1 MNAQEQFS
9 ERERSVI
16 DLLLQGKSNKQ
27 IAHSLGVSNRTIE
40 FHLSN
45 IYSKLGVSS
54 RSEAILILIKNYPAL
69 SENVP
74 SDDGLWK
81 PTVAVASESSDN
93 EKTIHLSQRTPMRKR
108 VYLLTGFCLLIALA
122 VSLSILTKNPE
133 RGTHTSPE
141 AISPVTASM
150 DPTLTPAAR
159 ERILVSDHAN
169 TFKQRVDSAVVS
181 LTLKWFYIDSTRL
194 NMELVVS
201 GFPLP
206 QGFTP
211 IQIINP
217 QEITLQSADGSSIG
231 LTQRANFGGGGG
243 GGEEEMPTEE
253 HNPPFDEILDFS
265 LKDPQSM
272 RSQEAT
278 YILDIPVGGE
288 VTDEKGEIL
297 TLPLVVFHIEAKPS
311 YIGQLTFSTQKSAVM
326 EDKTVTFKGL
336 EVNPSSAAVVLC
348 SFDPAGEQWLPT
360 VDLIYKGNI
369 FYSSG
374 GGLVDDSYENPSQE
388 MCYRLNYPSFRFDTA
403 DDPKTE
409 ISVWIAKLTKDQP
422 ERLPYEL
429 IATAQNKLAA
439 EGIEFNY
446 VIINHGSQIVI
457 TKKPAE
463 LSERETFIKIQNAL
477 TQEATSPDVIIFD
490 LK

>member
-27 IAHSLGVSNRTIE
+27 IAYSLRVSNRTIE

-54 RSEAILILIKNYPAL
+54 RSEAILIIIKNYPAL
-69 SENVP
+69 TKNIP

-81 PTVAVASESSDN
+81 STVAVASESSDN
-93 EKTIHLSQRTPMRKR
+93 EKTIHLSQRISMRKR
-108 VYLLTGFCLLIALA
+108 VYLFTGFCLLIALA
-122 VSLSILTKNPE
+122 VFFSILTKNQE
-133 RGTHTSPE
+133 HGTRTSPE
-141 AISPVTASM
+141 TISPVTPIINS
-150 DPTLTPAAR
+150 TSIPATQ
-159 ERILVSDHAN
+159 EQILISDHAN
-169 TFKQRVDSAVVS
+169 TFKQTIDSTVVS

-194 NMELVVS
+194 NMELVVLD
-201 GFPLP
+201 FPLP

-217 QEITLQSADGSSIG
+217 REITLQSEDGSSIG

-243 GGEEEMPTEE
+243 GGEMPDEER
-253 HNPPFDEILDFS
+253 NPPFDEILDFS
-265 LKDPQSM
+265 LNDPQSV
-272 RSQEAT
+272 RSKETT
-278 YILDIPVGGE
+278 YVLDIPIGGE
-288 VTDEKGEIL
+288 VTDEKGEVL

-311 YIGQLTFSTQKSAVM
+311 YTGQLTFSTQKSAVM

-336 EVNPSSAAVVLC
+336 EVNPSSAAAVLC

-374 GGLVDDSYENPSQE
+374 GGLVDDSYENPNQE
-388 MCYRLNYPSFRFDTA
+388 MCYRLNYPSFRFDPS
-403 DDPKTE
+403 DNSEPE

-429 IATAQNKLAA
+429 IAAAQNKLAA

-446 VIINHGSQIVI
+446 VIINHGSQIAI

-463 LSERETFIKIQNAL
+463 LSEREAFIIIQNAL

-490 LK
+490 LY